1 MLMIGIKFLTA
12 GGCLEINAGADEGYL
27 SPGYVPLCRSNNLGI
42 RNGGVKTSAPMM
54 TLL

>member
-1 MLMIGIKFLTA
+1 MMGIKFLTA
-12 GGCLEINAGADEGYL
+12 GGFLEFNASADEGYL
-27 SPGYVPLCRSNNLGI
+27 SLGYVPLCRSNNRGI